1 MCIGDICKA
10 IKILTDKKSTGVYN
24 IGSGNKMFISDIIKL
39 IFTKYKK
46 KYFIKKNLK
55 KTCLVSN
62 NNKIKKL
69 NWQPTK
75 NINLIVKELF

>member
-1 MCIGDICKA
+1 MCVSDVCKA
-10 IKILTDKKSTGVYN
+10 IKVLINKRANGIYN
-24 IGSGNKMFISDIIKL
+24 IGSGNKVLISDIVKL

>member
-1 MCIGDICKA
+1 LCISDICKA
-10 IKILTDKKSTGVYN
+10 IKILINKRATGIYN
-24 IGSGNKMFISDIIKL
+24 IGSGNKVLISDIVKL

-46 KYFIKKNLK
+46 KFFIKKNLK

-62 NNKIKKL
+62 NSKIKRL